1 MWRRWIGQQFLWPNN
16 LCSPTHDCACL
27 ATEESASCAGLQPG
41 TGEMALPPPPLEI
54 LTSILKAPKPSWLV
68 KLLGKTTSCNRFAT
82 PKNIRWL
89 RPGSYAARNGSF
101 FKFVSS
107 YIEQAVARATSF
119 SRGGRLKTFF
129 RQRRDGH
136 ICTRSLAKPVS
147 RKGHWILEPA
157 KWLQSDFIY
166 FL

>member
-1 MWRRWIGQQFLWPNN
+1 
-16 LCSPTHDCACL
+16 
-27 ATEESASCAGLQPG
+27 
-41 TGEMALPPPPLEI
+41 MALPPPLEI
-54 LTSILKAPKPSWLV
+54 LTNILKAPKPSWLV

-147 RKGHWILEPA
+147 RKGH
-157 KWLQSDFIY
+157 
-166 FL
+166 